1 MEFNFKAGAKEGY
14 PGEENL
20 TGCTT
25 RVQNCGRAEG
35 TWEGEGTHR
44 VGESCSSKLTHLDFP
59 GKNRR
64 EVSRCQRSDSVDLK

>member
-1 MEFNFKAGAKEGY
+1 MEFNFKTGAKEGY
-14 PGEENL
+14 PGEESL

-59 GKNRR
+59 ERTDGKFLDAN
-64 EVSRCQRSDSVDLK
+64 VQTPWT